1 MKSFR
6 QYLEERP
13 VKLSLLLPYGGAI
26 PREIRGL
33 DNPSLSDITGFAK
46 NAPQNKLRFLINSK
60 GKMTVWRAM
69 DGIHQQVITGEGRD
83 DEDFTLGYMTL
94 HRVGD
99 GDSWDV
105 YVSPHPKA
113 NVKFIKKNA
122 TFQEILK
129 MTTSKSGYVMSA
141 DV

>member
-33 DNPSLSDITGFAK
+33 DGPSLSDITGFAK
-46 NAPQNKLRFLINSK
+46 NAPQNKLRFLVNSK

-94 HRVGD
+94 LKNGD
-99 GDSWDV
+99 WDV
-105 YVSPHPKA
+105 YISPHPKA
-113 NVKFIKKNA
+113 NVKFIKKND
-122 TFQEILK
+122 TFRKIMK
-129 MTTSKSGYVMSA
+129 MTTSKSGYVLSA

>member
-33 DNPSLSDITGFAK
+33 DDPSLSDITGFAK
-46 NAPQNKLRFLINSK
+46 NAPQNKLRFLVNSK

-94 HRVGD
+94 LKN

-105 YVSPHPKA
+105 YISPHPKA

-141 DV
+141 NV